1 MMWFVFD
8 QLWGAP
14 AALEMKRKF
23 ILSLRLLAEFAREP
37 LSKDVRIVGDR
48 DYLRETINSSFDQVR
63 ALADVS
69 YSNSA
74 PLVNKTSPCVP
85 EFFSRQ
91 PQRTLFLTRIALW
104 RFQTTT
110 SWFSRLPKSV
120 ALAQQE
126 FDDRLAKLLDGMA
139 DRMEGRSP
147 AGEDNFESSVERLDQ
162 AIRTH
167 SAGKSPQALASQ
179 FWAFVPLSRRIE
191 SLTIFLNKEI
201 C

>member
-1 MMWFVFD
+1 MC
-8 QLWGAP
+8 P
-14 AALEMKRKF
+14 
-23 ILSLRLLAEFAREP
+23 I
-37 LSKDVRIVGDR
+37 RIR
-48 DYLRETINSSFDQVR
+48 
-63 ALADVS
+63 
-69 YSNSA
+69 
-74 PLVNKTSPCVP
+74 P
-85 EFFSRQ
+85 SRQ
-91 PQRTLFLTRIALW
+91 QDLALRTRILRWQPQLRTLFLTRIALW
-104 RFQTTT
+104 RFRLQLPG
-110 SWFSRLPKSV
+110 FELPKSV